1 MLACGK
7 FRQGSPE
14 NCEYLKVVWL
24 YIFVLT
30 SAWFKVNQS
39 SPLHGI
45 DFDGQRLTINSS
57 AVPKTCPFSGLKNGP
72 GKWARAVFHEA
83 FEEVRGRSV
92 VLETWETSNS
102 VPGKWARFWASF

>member
-14 NCEYLKVVWL
+14 NCVYLKLVWL

-45 DFDGQRLTINSS
+45 DFDGQGLTINSS

-72 GKWARAVFHEA
+72 GKEARPLILVVS
-83 FEEVRGRSV
+83 EEERLRSV
-92 VLETWETSNS
+92 SVDVSETSKC
-102 VPGKWARFWASF
+102 VPRNWAHFWGSF

>member
-14 NCEYLKVVWL
+14 NCVYLKVVWL

-72 GKWARAVFHEA
+72 KKRAKVGYLLVSEEERGGICGSGGSGTPNCVPRKWTH
-83 FEEVRGRSV
+83 
-92 VLETWETSNS
+92 
-102 VPGKWARFWASF
+102 FWVSF